1 MDLDAHDRVAQ
12 GLRHYLASVA
22 ELVGVGCE
30 ACSIQLDQPVC
41 AYIAVDQRLPTFPQR
56 DVALLWDERHGWA
69 LAIET
74 HGGSDL
80 IVLGYL
86 AGGLLPPPADVA
98 AYLKRA
104 VDGGGT
110 GQSWPPAPSGLDAA
124 EVLARSLTLGTP
136 IAPPR

>member
-1 MDLDAHDRVAQ
+1 MDLDAHDRTAHE
-12 GLRHYLASVA
+12 LRHYLASVA

-30 ACSIQLDQPVC
+30 ACSIQLDHPVC

-86 AGGLLPPPADVA
+86 AGGLLPSPFDVA

-110 GQSWPPAPSGLDAA
+110 GQSWPPPPSRIDAG
-124 EVLARSLTLGTP
+124 EELARSLALV
-136 IAPPR
+136 APVAQRR